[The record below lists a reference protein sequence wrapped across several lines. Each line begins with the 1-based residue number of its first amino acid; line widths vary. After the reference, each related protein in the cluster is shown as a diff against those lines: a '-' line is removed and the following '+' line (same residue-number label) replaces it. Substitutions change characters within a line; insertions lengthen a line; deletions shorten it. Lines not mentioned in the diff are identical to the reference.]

1 MLFSTPLYNRY
12 MYCYGL
18 VTLFHACNVTYNCLH
33 ADTLHAECMRNILAA
48 ISYDDLVALLEKSRD
63 ESLSSTGGIDEDA
76 DGAYVCLP
84 PSLSLSL
91 PLSLSLSP
99 SCLHDCVV
107 D

>member
-1 MLFSTPLYNRY
+1 MVSNPV
-12 MYCYGL
+12 
-18 VTLFHACNVTYNCLH
+18 VTLFHACNVTYNYLH

-63 ESLSSTGGIDEDA
+63 EALSSTGGIDEDA
-76 DGAYVCLP
+76 DGACVCLP
-84 PSLSLSL
+84 PSLLFSLSL
-91 PLSLSLSP
+91 PLSLSLPP